1 MRLSMLQGFGQG
13 NSQEQSTI
21 SNEKTLHKDRFY
33 WAKVS
38 RGMINIEN
46 LDL

>member
-1 MRLSMLQGFGQG
+1 MLQGFGHG
-13 NSQEQSTI
+13 NAQEQSTI
-21 SNEKTLHKDRFY
+21 SNENTLHKDRFY

-38 RGMINIEN
+38 RGINNIEN